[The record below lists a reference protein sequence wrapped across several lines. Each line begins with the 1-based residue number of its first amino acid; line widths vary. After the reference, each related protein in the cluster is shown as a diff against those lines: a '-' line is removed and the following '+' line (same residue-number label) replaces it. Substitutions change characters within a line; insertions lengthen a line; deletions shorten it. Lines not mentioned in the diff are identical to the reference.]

1 MKQIPNTVGGWMW
14 FVEKVKE
21 CVSRELNEQDYSD
34 MMQHYINGSTWL
46 AAAEAL
52 PLEARQK
59 PPEKKKR

>member
-1 MKQIPNTVGGWMW
+1 MKQIPNTPHGWMW

-21 CVSRELNEQDYSD
+21 YVNRELNQQDYAD
-34 MMQHYINGSTWL
+34 MMQYYIKGSKWL